1 MMMEELV
8 AELQQHYAP
17 RVARRIEPGARPAV
31 LVVDFA
37 RGWTDAN
44 SPMAAPLD
52 AEVAAAAK
60 LLRHARTHGIPVI
73 LTTVAYRPDEA
84 AAAIV
89 ARKSPWVS
97 CLQPGSP
104 WTDIDPRL
112 EVTGSDLVIVKKHSS
127 AFFATDLVSQLI
139 VRQVDTVLVC
149 GCVTSG
155 CVRATVV
162 DAAQYGFLP
171 VVVREAVGDRPRL
184 AHEANL
190 LDIEQRYGEVAAL
203 DAAIAYL
210 SSASVSTMP
219 RTTS

>member
-1 MMMEELV
+1 MTIEQLV
-8 AELQQHYAP
+8 AEVKQHYAP
-17 RVARRIEPGARPAV
+17 RRAPGLEPGTRPAV

-37 RGWTDAN
+37 RGWTDPD
-44 SPMAAPLD
+44 SPMAASLD
-52 AEVAAAAK
+52 SEVGAAAQ
-60 LLRHARTHGIPVI
+60 LLRHARRHGTPVI

-84 AAAIV
+84 AATIV

-104 WTDIDPRL
+104 WTEIDPRL
-112 EVTGSDLVIVKKHSS
+112 EVEARDLVILKKHSS
-127 AFFATDLVSQLI
+127 AFFATDLASQLI
-139 VRQVDTVLVC
+139 IRRVDTLFVC

-171 VVVREAVGDRPRL
+171 IVVRDAVGDRSRL

-190 LDIEQRYGEVAAL
+190 LDIEQRYGEVVTL
-203 DAAIAYL
+203 DAAMAHL
-210 SSASVSTMP
+210 SSASVSSIRP
-219 RTTS
+219 AIP